1 MQKKE
6 CGKEDFGQKDRKKRK
21 YVRRGIYLAGWL
33 LVALLNA
40 VAWNSNAFCDFYIKY
55 IFPIWVNT
63 YGRITG
69 IFNFS
74 VGEFLLMAGVA
85 LVAIALVAWIP
96 AAFNRLK
103 RMQEQAPGR
112 KASRKHIFGRKN
124 AVITETYIKE
134 NEKRALQGKKS
145 FPKIKGFYRFCAWV
159 LMIVCLIM
167 TLNCTILYHASTFSE
182 KYFGEDTGEYTLEE
196 LVAFRNMVV
205 EKCNTL
211 SAQMIRTEDGEI
223 LYVPDALKES
233 TEETGQQEGAAK
245 QEEDTA
251 EQTDRKESTS
261 TMGAQ
266 AVLAM
271 KALGQTYD
279 QLDGYY
285 PKPKA
290 LLTSDFFS
298 QQYMCGYYFPFS
310 MEANYNDVMYI
321 MNKPATMCHELAHL
335 RGYIYE
341 DEANFISYL
350 ACTQS
355 EDLLFQYSGYLSV
368 LNYLDNDFYKAVGK
382 DAKKYLEQPR
392 IEEQVYEDNV
402 FVTQKEW
409 ERIEKK
415 AWISTETVEQVSD
428 AFIETNLKVNG
439 VADGKISYSR
449 VVRLL
454 LQYQRAMEKEN

>member
-1 MQKKE
+1 MRRMYL
-6 CGKEDFGQKDRKKRK
+6 RK
-21 YVRRGIYLAGWL
+21 
-33 LVALLNA
+33 
-40 VAWNSNAFCDFYIKY
+40 
-55 IFPIWVNT
+55 
-63 YGRITG
+63 
-69 IFNFS
+69 
-74 VGEFLLMAGVA
+74 
-85 LVAIALVAWIP
+85 
-96 AAFNRLK
+96 
-103 RMQEQAPGR
+103 
-112 KASRKHIFGRKN
+112 SR
-124 AVITETYIKE
+124 EE
-134 NEKRALQGKKS
+134 N
-145 FPKIKGFYRFCAWV
+145 
-159 LMIVCLIM
+159 
-167 TLNCTILYHASTFSE
+167 
-182 KYFGEDTGEYTLEE
+182 
-196 LVAFRNMVV
+196 
-205 EKCNTL
+205 
-211 SAQMIRTEDGEI
+211 
-223 LYVPDALKES
+223 
-233 TEETGQQEGAAK
+233 GQQEGIAK

-251 EQTDRKESTS
+251 EQKQGTVEQTDRKKSAS
-261 TMGAQ
+261 VMGEQ
-266 AVLAM
+266 AVRAM

-321 MNKPATMCHELAHL
+321 MNKPSTMCHELAHL

-368 LNYLDNDFYKAVGK
+368 LNYLDNDFYKAIGK

-392 IEEQVYEDNV
+392 IEEQVYEDKV

-454 LQYQRAMEKEN
+454 LQYQRAMENEN

>member
-1 MQKKE
+1 MS
-6 CGKEDFGQKDRKKRK
+6 KKRK
-21 YVRRGIYLAGWL
+21 YVIRGIYLVGWFL
-33 LVALLNA
+33 IMLLNA
-40 VAWNSNAFCDFYIKY
+40 VAWNSNAFCDFYIRY

-63 YGRITG
+63 YGRLTG
-69 IFNFS
+69 VFKFS

-85 LVAIALVAWIP
+85 LVTMALFAWIP
-96 AAFNRLK
+96 VAFDRLK

-112 KASRKHIFGRKN
+112 MASRKHIFGRKS
-124 AVITETYIKE
+124 AVIAEAYRKD
-134 NEKRALQGKKS
+134 NEKKVPQGRKR
-145 FPKIKGFYRFCAWV
+145 FPRIKGFYCFCAWV
-159 LMIVCLIM
+159 LMIVCLVM
-167 TLNCTILYHASTFSE
+167 TFNCTILYHASAFSE
-182 KYFGEDTGEYTLEE
+182 KYFGEDTGEYSLEE

-223 LYVPDALKES
+223 IYAPDVLKKI
-233 TEETGQQEGAAK
+233 TEENGQQEGIAK

-251 EQTDRKESTS
+251 EQKQGTVEQTDRKKSAS
-261 TMGAQ
+261 VMGEQ
-266 AVLAM
+266 AVRAM

-321 MNKPATMCHELAHL
+321 MNKPSTMCHELAHL

-368 LNYLDNDFYKAVGK
+368 LNYLDNDFYKAIGK

-392 IEEQVYEDNV
+392 IEEQVYEDKV

-454 LQYQRAMEKEN
+454 LQYQRAMENEN

>member
-1 MQKKE
+1 MS
-6 CGKEDFGQKDRKKRK
+6 KKRK
-21 YVRRGIYLAGWL
+21 YVIRGIYLVGWFL
-33 LVALLNA
+33 IMLLNA
-40 VAWNSNAFCDFYIKY
+40 VAWNSNAFCDFYIRY

-63 YGRITG
+63 YGRLTG
-69 IFNFS
+69 VFS
-74 VGEFLLMAGVA
+74 FPVGEFLLMAGVA
-85 LVAIALVAWIP
+85 LVTMALFAWIP
-96 AAFNRLK
+96 VAFDRLK
-103 RMQEQAPGR
+103 RMQKQAPGR
-112 KASRKHIFGRKN
+112 MASRKHIFGRKS
-124 AVITETYIKE
+124 AVIAEAYRKD
-134 NEKRALQGKKS
+134 NEKKVPQGRKR
-145 FPKIKGFYRFCAWV
+145 FPRIKGFYCFCAWV
-159 LMIVCLIM
+159 LMIVCLVM
-167 TLNCTILYHASTFSE
+167 TLNCTILYHASAFSE
-182 KYFGEDTGEYTLEE
+182 KYFGEDTGEYSLEE

-223 LYVPDALKES
+223 IYAPDVLKKI
-233 TEETGQQEGAAK
+233 TEENGQQEGIAK

-251 EQTDRKESTS
+251 EQKQGTVEQTDRKKSAS
-261 TMGAQ
+261 VMGEQ
-266 AVLAM
+266 AVRAM

-321 MNKPATMCHELAHL
+321 MNKPSTMCHELAHL

-368 LNYLDNDFYKAVGK
+368 LNYLDNDFYKAIGK

-392 IEEQVYEDNV
+392 IEEQVYEDKV

-454 LQYQRAMEKEN
+454 LQYQRAMENEN

>member
-1 MQKKE
+1 MS
-6 CGKEDFGQKDRKKRK
+6 KKRK
-21 YVRRGIYLAGWL
+21 YVKRGIYLAGCFL
-33 LVALLNA
+33 LMLLNA
-40 VAWNSNAFCDFYIKY
+40 VAWNSNAFCDFYIRF

-63 YGRITG
+63 YGRLTG
-69 IFNFS
+69 VFKFS

-85 LVAIALVAWIP
+85 LVTMALFAWIP
-96 AAFNRLK
+96 VAFDRLK

-112 KASRKHIFGRKN
+112 MASRKHIFGRKS
-124 AVITETYIKE
+124 AVIAEAYRKD
-134 NEKRALQGKKS
+134 NEKKVPQGRKR
-145 FPKIKGFYRFCAWV
+145 FPRIKGFYCFCAWV
-159 LMIVCLIM
+159 LMIVCLVM
-167 TLNCTILYHASTFSE
+167 TLNCTILYHASAFSE
-182 KYFGEDTGEYTLEE
+182 KYFGEDTGEYSLEE

-223 LYVPDALKES
+223 IYAPDVLKKIM
-233 TEETGQQEGAAK
+233 EENGQQEGIAK

-251 EQTDRKESTS
+251 EQKQGTVEQTDRKKSAS
-261 TMGAQ
+261 VMGEQ
-266 AVLAM
+266 AVRAM

-321 MNKPATMCHELAHL
+321 MNKPSTMCHELAHL

-368 LNYLDNDFYKAVGK
+368 LNYLDNDFYKAIGK

-392 IEEQVYEDNV
+392 IEEQVYEDKV

-454 LQYQRAMEKEN
+454 LQYQRAMENEN